1 MTPRRTVLDQ
11 NATRDAE
18 GPPLSSDLTC
28 SVHKSRFFYQQCHW
42 LGFDSGKKGSGG
54 GRERTE
60 GQKERSTVSSCPLP
74 APAGIGQ
81 GLRVDGTRTFGRLV
95 QGGPG
100 IIGRLRGVTQSA
112 HVLCVSLLQLR

>member
-1 MTPRRTVLDQ
+1 M
-11 NATRDAE
+11 
-18 GPPLSSDLTC
+18 
-28 SVHKSRFFYQQCHW
+28 
-42 LGFDSGKKGSGG
+42 
-54 GRERTE
+54 
-60 GQKERSTVSSCPLP
+60 SSCPLP

-81 GLRVDGTRTFGRLV
+81 GLRVDGTRTFRRLV